1 MTDILGVVVIIVL
14 YFAFAVAISIMLR
27 DMFAGKEKGK

>member
-1 MTDILGVVVIIVL
+1 MTDILGIIVVVVL

-27 DMFAGKEKGK
+27 DMFAGKEKEK